1 MVDPIADMLNRIK
14 NAQAVQKETV
24 EVPFSQLK
32 YGIAK
37 ILEHTGFVKKADFK
51 GRKIKKLIEI
61 HLKYNNTGVPSI
73 IGVKKVSRPGQRTYA
88 RAVDLRGVRSGHGV
102 VIVSTPKGLMTYSEA
117 KKQNVGGEVLC
128 EVW

>member
-1 MVDPIADMLNRIK
+1 MVDPIADMLNRIQ

-37 ILEHTGFVKKADFK
+37 ILEHTGFVKKVDFK
-51 GRKIKKLIEI
+51 GRKVKKLIEI
-61 HLKYNNTGVPSI
+61 HLKYDKAGVPNI
-73 IGVKKVSRPGQRTYA
+73 TGVKKVSRPGQRIYA
-88 RAVDLRGVRSGHGV
+88 AAAELRGVRSGHGV
-102 VIVSTPKGLMTYSEA
+102 VVVSTPKGLMTYREA